1 MRSIGCGFEHLGG
14 TLMTIESEVKQLRI
28 YSLTAKW
35 MHWGFIAVFAYGV
48 IKQVDEVEELEDF
61 TLLMNEVLFTVL
73 FLSIL
78 LVRYIYMRTVSAAM
92 PALDMPRRLI
102 LLAKIVQQGMYVS
115 LTLIGVTGLAIGGL
129 YYSGVKGGL
138 LLDAML
144 LAHEGVYWASVNLM
158 GVHIAGAIYHRFK
171 GDGVW
176 DAMVPFF
183 KEKA

>member
-1 MRSIGCGFEHLGG
+1 MIS
-14 TLMTIESEVKQLRI
+14 ESEVKASRV
-28 YSLTAKW
+28 YSPTAKW

-78 LVRYIYMRTVSAAM
+78 LVRYIYMRTVSAAL

-102 LLAKIVQQGMYVS
+102 LLARTVQQGMYVS

-129 YYSGVKGGL
+129 YYSGVKEGAL
-138 LLDAML
+138 LEVVL
-144 LAHEGVYWASVNLM
+144 LAHELFFWVSVNLM
-158 GVHIAGAIYHRFK
+158 GAHIAGAIYHRFK

-176 DAMVPFF
+176 DSMVPFF

>member
-1 MRSIGCGFEHLGG
+1 
-14 TLMTIESEVKQLRI
+14 MTSESKEKKSRV
-28 YSLTAKW
+28 YSPAAKW
-35 MHWGFIAVFAYGV
+35 MHWAFIAVFAYGV
-48 IKQVDEVEELEDF
+48 INQVDEVEELEDF
-61 TLLMNEVLFTVL
+61 ALLMNEVLFTVL

-102 LLAKIVQQGMYVS
+102 LLARTVQQGMYVS

-129 YYSGVKGGL
+129 YYSGVKEGAL
-138 LLDAML
+138 LEVVL

-158 GVHIAGAIYHRFK
+158 GVHIAGALYHRFK

>member
-1 MRSIGCGFEHLGG
+1 
-14 TLMTIESEVKQLRI
+14 MTSELQEKELRI
-28 YSLTAKW
+28 YSSTAKW
-35 MHWGFIAVFAYGV
+35 MHWAFIAVFAYGV
-48 IKQVDEVEELEDF
+48 INQVDEVEELEDF
-61 TLLMNEVLFTVL
+61 ALLMNEVLFTVL

-129 YYSGVKGGL
+129 YYSGVKAGAL
-138 LLDAML
+138 LEAVL
-144 LAHEGVYWASVNLM
+144 LAHEVFFWVSVNLM
-158 GVHIAGAIYHRFK
+158 GAHIAGAIYHRFK

-176 DAMVPFF
+176 DSMVPFF

>member
-28 YSLTAKW
+28 YSPTAKW

-48 IKQVDEVEELEDF
+48 IKQVDEVEELADF

-92 PALDMPRRLI
+92 PPLNMPRRLI

-115 LTLIGVTGLAIGGL
+115 LTLIAMTGLAIGGL
-129 YYSGVKGGL
+129 YYSGVKEGAL
-138 LLDAML
+138 LEAVL

-158 GVHIAGAIYHRFK
+158 GVHIAGALYHRFK

>member
-1 MRSIGCGFEHLGG
+1 
-14 TLMTIESEVKQLRI
+14 MTGESEVKASRV
-28 YSLTAKW
+28 YSPTAKW

-48 IKQVDEVEELEDF
+48 IKQVDEVEELEDL
-61 TLLMNEVLFTVL
+61 TLLINEVLFTVF

-78 LVRYIYMRTVSAAM
+78 LVRYIYMRTLSAAM

-176 DAMVPFF
+176 GSMVPFF
-183 KEKA
+183 KEKAYDTVINPLTNY